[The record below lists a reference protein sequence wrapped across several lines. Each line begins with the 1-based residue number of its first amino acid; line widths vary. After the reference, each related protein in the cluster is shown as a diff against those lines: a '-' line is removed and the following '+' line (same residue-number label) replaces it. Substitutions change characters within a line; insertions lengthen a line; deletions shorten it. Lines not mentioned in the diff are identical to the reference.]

1 MSAHSVNL
9 LKPLAASATS
19 RSLLIRKLEN
29 PAAMPSLSFLMRTIS
44 NVSFYLFFVYSINL
58 HLVALDRADGRKVDG
73 RRVVVDY
80 ERGRTR

>member
-1 MSAHSVNL
+1 MSP

-19 RSLLIRKLEN
+19 RYPWIRRQEN
-29 PAAMPSLSFLMRTIS
+29 PAATLSLNFLMRMIS
-44 NVSFYLFFVYSINL
+44 NVSFVLRLILFTLFI
-58 HLVALDRADGRKVDG
+58 VALDRADGRKVDG

>member
-1 MSAHSVNL
+1 VNL

-19 RSLLIRKLEN
+19 RSLLIRKLGN

-44 NVSFYLFFVYSINL
+44 NVSIYLFITYSINI

>member
-1 MSAHSVNL
+1 VNL

-19 RSLLIRKLEN
+19 RSLLIRKLGN
-29 PAAMPSLSFLMRTIS
+29 PAAMPSLSFPMRTIS
-44 NVSFYLFFVYSINL
+44 NVCFYLFFGYSINL